1 LREVDLRTIVY
12 AGLKRGA
19 TFLIKNGTM
28 ARRVQDVRC
37 NASPRFML
45 DDLEALGTAER
56 FAGTNLSGTIVMPS
70 MKAQD
75 VNFTSL
81 SEAV

>member
-1 LREVDLRTIVY
+1 
-12 AGLKRGA
+12 
-19 TFLIKNGTM
+19 
-28 ARRVQDVRC
+28 
-37 NASPRFML
+37 ML